1 MNYLKYEEKR
11 KEIFKNFSEKKKVL
25 ESKLY
30 KITVILKNSNGEIL
44 DKETGLSI
52 GKAYSNKYKNYIKIK
67 NKDLK
72 IENEISEIE
81 KKLHENIRKIENEIK
96 IDFLND
102 ISKELDIN
110 IEILKKLID
119 LSLRKASLTLKF
131 YIGNIEIE
139 DADINYHTEELT
151 SLEYFLNK
159 STVSEYL
166 FNFIYKLA
174 IIEVEYFKLIW
185 NFLILLIKLI
195 LLQINFKKKK
205 LI

>member
-11 KEIFKNFSEKKKVL
+11 KEIFKNFSEKKKSL
-25 ESKLY
+25 ESKLF

-174 IIEVEYFKLIW
+174 IIEVEYFKLI
-185 NFLILLIKLI
+185 
-195 LLQINFKKKK
+195 
-205 LI
+205 